1 MFDTNSHGALDFK
14 EFASALSVFH
24 PIAPIDDKIECK
36 CYKYLFNTLASSSKQ
51 FFGPGSHVVRK
62 AHSYMC

>member
-1 MFDTNSHGALDFK
+1 MFDTNSHGALEFK

-36 CYKYLFNTLASSSKQ
+36 CEIFIKTLASSSKQ
-51 FFGPGSHVVRK
+51 FFIIN
-62 AHSYMC
+62 